1 MEAFHKMEALVKIL
15 INPLVLEMLYN
26 VRIPSVKMFSMGAF
40 KMFSLSPSITVVIL
54 FVTNAVTSRKMYLI
68 K

>member
-1 MEAFHKMEALVKIL
+1 MEALVKIL

-54 FVTNAVTSRKMYLI
+54 FVTKALTRRKMYMI

>member
-1 MEAFHKMEALVKIL
+1 MDMFSSMEDLVKIL

>member
-1 MEAFHKMEALVKIL
+1 
-15 INPLVLEMLYN
+15 
-26 VRIPSVKMFSMGAF
+26 MFSMGAF